1 MLRRQEGFTL
11 IELMVVVTII
21 AILASFAAPSFRGY
35 IIEARLN
42 EAKPYLLEIAS
53 RMRTYK
59 ARNGVYPGA
68 GADILSEDTL
78 TSTIGVD
85 LTSSE
90 NFCFAFIVPPVASFV
105 TNSEAGDPTVE
116 FEVWAIMRSA
126 NAASVTGPKTKSCA
140 VSTSKRPPSGWVA
153 TNRVPRQGRAV
164 AYRYPPPPNGT
175 DAIAGANGV
184 RFTWIEGLST
194 SNAFAP

>member
-1 MLRRQEGFTL
+1 MRRRQEGFTL

-35 IIEARLN
+35 IVEARLN

-59 ARNGVYPGA
+59 ARNGVYPGET
-68 GADILSEDTL
+68 LSEDTL

-85 LTSSE
+85 LSSSE
-90 NFCFAFIVPPVASFV
+90 NFCFVFVVPPAGTNFV
-105 TNSEAGDPTVE
+105 TNSEAGDPAPE

-164 AYRYPPPPNGT
+164 VYRYPPPPNGT